1 MSLRAA
7 QELIDRLHI
16 RIAFEQIGEN
26 ADLPQV
32 LQERD
37 ATHYYMVML
46 RPGVRE
52 ARIVFSVEGER
63 PTTFPDA
70 PRALLGIAM
79 QHRIQMEF
87 GDRTVEL
94 ARYYRIPETQE
105 GFQAIVDANESFKR
119 NAEALRAFFGE
130 HYLEFYDLPLAE

>member
-7 QELIDRLHI
+7 QELIDRLNI
-16 RIAFEQIGEN
+16 RIAIEPIGEN
-26 ADLPQV
+26 ADLPRV
-32 LQERD
+32 LQEHPAR
-37 ATHYYMVML
+37 HYYMVMS

-52 ARIVFSVEGER
+52 ARIVFSVEGEQ
-63 PTTFPDA
+63 PVVSDTT
-70 PRALLGIAM
+70 RALLGIAM

-94 ARYYRIPETQE
+94 ARYYCIPETEE

-119 NAEALRAFFGE
+119 NAEALRAFFSE